1 METKS
6 ASGVGVM
13 ERKEK
18 RTMKRNLLA
27 SLIVIASLLVLSSGC
42 QWLNDTTSPEPVE
55 TTEVIDLDSPTG
67 GFTVLDEEPAFGED
81 ELYEPMLNEIA
92 VDDTTAD
99 CDSVKSLTR
108 NRHALHFRL
117 RALWGNLS
125 LTYGDAVT
133 AESEYCPLDWS
144 GGMHIDGGAIVI
156 ERLIAFECDDSI
168 TRENL
173 STISWV
179 SNTGPHVDGIQVSLV
194 VPWGPADSTETY
206 VEPKLT
212 IETGPYSRTFTMEE
226 LKELNLIEPVD
237 DCGNGIS
244 IASQVL
250 PAFCPRGFLAGVWK
264 NVPPDTIPPAD
275 TTDTE
280 KIVLGKFRGIW
291 ISERG
296 GPGGYLR
303 GVFGKNSD
311 GERVFFGKYI
321 DMTGRFVGIL
331 KGYYGQSPV
340 LAADTV
346 NPYGFFQGVWI
357 NKDLM
362 LAGRLKG
369 HWISDE
375 PGSGFFH
382 GIWGADCTEEEDQ

>member
-1 METKS
+1 
-6 ASGVGVM
+6 
-13 ERKEK
+13 
-18 RTMKRNLLA
+18 MKRNLLA
-27 SLIVIASLLVLSSGC
+27 ISIIASLLVLASGC

-55 TTEVIDLDSPTG
+55 TAQVVDLDSPTG
-67 GFTVLDEEPAFGED
+67 GFTFSDEEPAFGED

-92 VDDTTAD
+92 IDDTTAD
-99 CDSVKSLTR
+99 CDSVQYLAR

-125 LTYGDAVT
+125 LTYGETVEA
-133 AESEYCPLDWS
+133 EYCQLDWS

-156 ERLIAFECDDSI
+156 ERLIAFECEDSI

-179 SNTGPHVDGIQVSLV
+179 SHTEPHVDGIQVSIV
-194 VPWGPADSTETY
+194 IPWGPADSTEAY

-212 IETGPYSRTFTMEE
+212 IETGPFSRTFTVEE
-226 LKELNLIEPVD
+226 LMSLSLIEPVD

-244 IASQVL
+244 INSQVL
-250 PAFCPRGFLAGVWK
+250 TAFCPHGFLAGVWK

-303 GVFGKNSD
+303 GVFGLNSD
-311 GERVFFGKYI
+311 GEHVFFGKYI

-331 KGYYGQSPV
+331 RGDYGLSPV
-340 LAADTV
+340 LTADTAY
-346 NPYGFFQGVWI
+346 PYGFFKGIWI
-357 NKDLM
+357 NRDRM
-362 LAGRLKG
+362 VAGRLKG
-369 HWISDE
+369 HWISGE
-375 PGSGFFH
+375 PGFGFFH
-382 GIWGADCTEEEDQ
+382 GIWGADCTEEDYQ